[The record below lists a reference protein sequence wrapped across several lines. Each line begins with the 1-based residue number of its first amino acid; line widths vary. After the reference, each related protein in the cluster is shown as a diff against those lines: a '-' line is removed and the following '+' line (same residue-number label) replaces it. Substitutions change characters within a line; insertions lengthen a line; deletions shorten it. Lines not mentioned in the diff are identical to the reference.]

1 MPHAKMSFVIQ
12 FKPPSQVT
20 FILSKSDRDGY
31 GIIGTKYKRM
41 DRWMSE
47 CNGGRRVRKHS
58 DCKRIKY
65 LKIYVDL
72 MVHLECV

>member
-1 MPHAKMSFVIQ
+1 MPFS
-12 FKPPSQVT
+12 P
-20 FILSKSDRDGY
+20 LSSKIMPLSRANIHTVKSDRDGC
-31 GIIGTKYKRM
+31 GIKGMKYKRM

-65 LKIYVDL
+65 VKIYVDL

>member
-1 MPHAKMSFVIQ
+1 MPHAKKSFVIQ
-12 FKPPSQVT
+12 IQATVQVT
-20 FILSKSDRDGY
+20 FMQSKSDRDGY
-31 GIIGTKYKRM
+31 GIIGTRYKRM

-47 CNGGRRVRKHS
+47 CNGERRVRKHS

-72 MVHLECV
+72 MDHLECV